1 MDKLLK
7 PAEVAAILRVEVALA
22 RELMRQMPYINL
34 TGCSGKPRLLVA
46 ERDLEAWIQA
56 RKHQAEPAAA
66 PTAKRQK
73 TAPLRVLEG
82 FEPDGR
88 LKRRKA

>member
-66 PTAKRQK
+66 PASKRK